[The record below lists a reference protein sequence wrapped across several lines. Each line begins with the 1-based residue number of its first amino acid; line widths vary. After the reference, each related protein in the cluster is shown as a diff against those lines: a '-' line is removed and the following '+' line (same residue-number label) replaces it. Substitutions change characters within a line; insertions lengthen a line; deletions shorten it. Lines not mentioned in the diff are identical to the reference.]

1 MLLLR
6 VCGTMVAKG
15 VLGVTSMGANVSSS
29 TCDGSSSTTSSTLA
43 GSEGLTGNVWLRTGA
58 GGDEGLAGGVGDIG
72 GYFRCSGF
80 GVIAG
85 FSPELGGTTM
95 CLGLRGLSF
104 RTTFCLLAP
113 F

>member
-1 MLLLR
+1 
-6 VCGTMVAKG
+6 MVARG
-15 VLGVTSMGANVSSS
+15 GLGVTSIGETVSSS
-29 TCDGSSSTTSSTLA
+29 TWVGSSSTTASLA
-43 GSEGLTGNVWLRTGA
+43 GSEGLLTGDVRLRTGV
-58 GGDEGLAGGVGDIG
+58 GGEEGLAGGVGDIG
-72 GYFRCSGF
+72 GDFRCSGF

-95 CLGLRGLSF
+95 CFGLRGLSF